1 MGGDGGWGGESER
14 RRKMNVHLEPG
25 CGRIGGGKEARMY
38 LDKKSMD
45 LEQLKRGLSIMK
57 VLSWYGYEGFKK
69 VGPEYV
75 GACVVHGGDNTT
87 ALHINPEKNLWH
99 CFTRCGGGTVID
111 MVMMLEGVGV
121 GEALGKLRV
130 IAEEAGFRPAEV
142 KREENKQVKECPC
155 PMTID
160 PWHHTLEER
169 GLSYELA
176 EQFGMGYCSRGYF
189 HDRIVVPVHDGEG
202 KLLGYI
208 GRSASGMEP
217 KYLLPRGF
225 PIGKI
230 LFNLHRVKDAGR
242 VVVVEGVFDAVRVH
256 AAGYPVVALLGSQL
270 TQGQAVLLRGF
281 RSVVYLFDGDEA
293 GRMAAEKI
301 LERED
306 LPEGIRV
313 DLPEGKDPGDMVA
326 DEIRR
331 RVGVH
336 FGQKDEEGLA
346 REEKGKGSGKRL
358 SVEKKVEIFKEAV
371 VAGNR
376 REVADRYGIHPSSMY
391 EVLRQGEGILQEGF
405 SRNRVGR
412 PSKEASMS
420 PEEAQ
425 EKIKQ
430 QEEKIKELESERDIE
445 HVRRVAEELKV
456 KWAVADFKFLEEEER
471 SKKGKKRRRK
481 KKGSK
486 KKQKEE
492 VVQQID
498 RLKGECKTME
508 RRADRQVVRHKR
520 TKLPSVE
527 ERSGREEREGKR
539 PDA

>member
-1 MGGDGGWGGESER
+1 
-14 RRKMNVHLEPG
+14 MNVHLQPG
-25 CGRIGGGKEARMY
+25 YVRMRSGKESRMY

-45 LEQLKRGLSIMK
+45 LEQLKRGLSILK
-57 VLSWYGYEGFKK
+57 VLAWYGHEGFRKE
-69 VGPEYV
+69 GSEYV
-75 GACVVHGGDNTT
+75 GACVVHGGDNPT

-111 MVMMLEGVGV
+111 LVMMLEGVGV
-121 GEALGKLRV
+121 GKALGKLRV

-160 PWHHTLEER
+160 TWHHTLEER
-169 GLSYELA
+169 GISHDLA
-176 EQFGMGYCSRGYF
+176 EYFGMGYCSRGYF
-189 HDRIVVPVHDGEG
+189 QDRIVVPVHDGEG

-208 GRSASGMEP
+208 GRATNAMEP

-225 PIGKI
+225 PLGKI
-230 LFNLHRVKDAGR
+230 LFNMHRVKDAER

-281 RSVVYLFDGDEA
+281 RSVVYLLDGDEA
-293 GRMAAEKI
+293 GRRAVEKI

-313 DLPEGKDPGDMVA
+313 DLPEGKDPWDMGV

-336 FGQKDEEGLA
+336 FGQKDEERLA
-346 REEKGKGSGKRL
+346 REEKGKGQGRRL
-358 SVEKKVEIFKEAV
+358 DVEKKVEIFKEAV
-371 VAGNR
+371 GAGNR

-391 EVLRQGEGILQEGF
+391 NILQQGEGILQEGF

-412 PSKEASMS
+412 PAK
-420 PEEAQ
+420 EEAFDKQ
-425 EKIKQ
+425 EALKR
-430 QEEKIKELESERDIE
+430 IKELESERDIE

-456 KWAVADFKFLEEEER
+456 KWAVADFKFLEEEEQERKRNRKKKKR
-471 SKKGKKRRRK
+471 SKKKTN
-481 KKGSK
+481 GSK
-486 KKQKEE
+486 KN
-492 VVQQID
+492 
-498 RLKGECKTME
+498 
-508 RRADRQVVRHKR
+508 RRRR
-520 TKLPSVE
+520 
-527 ERSGREEREGKR
+527 
-539 PDA
+539 